1 MKCTSFREVMEL
13 WPTVSGFASDV
24 GVPMPTAAKWRQRD
38 SIPAP
43 FWASILAT
51 RAAKG
56 SGVTADLL
64 VNLAARNHK

>member
-1 MKCTSFREVMEL
+1 MQQSFREIMEL
-13 WPTVSGFASDV
+13 WPTVSAFASDV

-38 SIPAP
+38 SVPAP

-51 RAAKG
+51 KPAKK

>member
-1 MKCTSFREVMEL
+1 MQCKSFREVMEL
-13 WPTVSGFASDV
+13 WPTVGAFADDV

-38 SIPAP
+38 SVPAP
-43 FWASILAT
+43 FWHAILST

-64 VNLAARNHK
+64 VNLAARHK